1 MNGIFRWLTSLPK
14 PVVALMALVGV
25 SLFLAGSVTAYR
37 TFDYI
42 EHDNDFCMSCHLMA
56 QPFER
61 FASSAHRDLGCKACH
76 KPSFVGRTQMAL
88 TQVVEN
94 PEEIH
99 HHAEVPNDKC
109 ASCHIGRT
117 SSRTIRIS
125 RDSGASSA
133 IPRGCTSSRLR
144 TRPARNPGATRR

>member
-1 MNGIFRWLTSLPK
+1 MNGIFRWLSSLPK
-14 PVVALMALVGV
+14 PALVLMALVGV

-76 KPSFVGRTQMAL
+76 KPSFAGRTQMAL

-99 HHAEVPNDKC
+99 AHAEVPNDKC
-109 ASCHIGRT
+109 ASCHIDGDPEKWALVAR
-117 SSRTIRIS
+117 
-125 RDSGASSA
+125 SA
-133 IPRGCTSSRLR
+133 GHR
-144 TRPARNPGATRR
+144 AHF